1 MECEIGT
8 ADDRRRSGGLV
19 RSIRATFR
27 LAAMLL
33 WSLGLLFPAIL
44 TVFLPRRRRILA
56 GAWMTRFWAL
66 GCRTIINLRVT
77 TFPGAV
83 PRRRG
88 GLIVANHVS
97 YLDIFVHASL
107 FGVRFAPKIEMKRWP
122 LVGVMT
128 ALSNPVWI
136 DRGNRRRS
144 ADSEREMREAL
155 LGDVP
160 LLVYP
165 EGTNS
170 DGTALLPFKSTVFE
184 AVLRSG
190 AEILPVISHYPP
202 AADGTPIPWVDHTG
216 FLPHFWRVMGLKEID
231 CEVYIMDTVVPRAS
245 GRKELAQQL
254 HDMMQDFLRRRR

>member
-1 MECEIGT
+1 MDEESVGN
-8 ADDRRRSGGLV
+8 RRSSGGV
-19 RSIRATFR
+19 RKNFRAAFR

-33 WSLGLLFPAIL
+33 WSLGLLFPAVL

-56 GAWMTRFWAL
+56 GARMTRLWAT
-66 GCRTIINLRVT
+66 GCRRIINLRVAV
-77 TFPGAV
+77 FPGPV
-83 PRRRG
+83 PRQRG
-88 GLIVANHVS
+88 GLIVANHIS

-160 LLVYP
+160 FLVYP

-184 AVLRSG
+184 SVLRCG
-190 AEILPVISHYPP
+190 AEIRPVLSHYPP
-202 AADGTPIPWVDHTG
+202 AADGTQIPWVDHTG

-231 CEVYIMDTVVPRAS
+231 CDVYIMDTVVPRAS
-245 GRKELAQQL
+245 GRKELALQL
-254 HDMMQDFLRRRR
+254 HDMMQDFLRKHL

>member
-1 MECEIGT
+1 MTRKIGGI
-8 ADDRRRSGGLV
+8 RRNF
-19 RSIRATFR
+19 RAAFR
-27 LAAMLL
+27 LTALL
-33 WSLGLLFPAIL
+33 WWSLFLLPPAL
-44 TVFLPRRRRILA
+44 AATLLPRRCRLRS
-56 GAWMTRFWAL
+56 GSWFTRLWAT
-66 GCRTIINLRVT
+66 GCRKIVGLHVMTV
-77 TFPGAV
+77 PPEV

-107 FGVRFAPKIEMKRWP
+107 FGARFAPKIEMKRWP

-128 ALSNPVWI
+128 SVSNPVWI

-144 ADSEREMREAL
+144 ADSEREMHEAL

-170 DGTALLPFKSTVFE
+170 DGSALLPFKSTVFE

-190 AEILPVISHYPP
+190 AEIRPVVSHYLP
-202 AADGTPIPWVDHTG
+202 AADGTPIPWCDHTG
-216 FLPHFWRVMGLKEID
+216 LLPHFWRVMGLKEIE
-231 CEVYIMDTVVPRAS
+231 CEVYIMDTVVPGAS
-245 GRKELAQQL
+245 GRKELALQL
-254 HDMMQDFLRRRR
+254 HDMMQNFLQKVVDDA

>member
-1 MECEIGT
+1 MARKLSGIG
-8 ADDRRRSGGLV
+8 RGL
-19 RSIRATFR
+19 RAAFR
-27 LAAMLL
+27 LTAMLL
-33 WSLGLLFPAIL
+33 WSLGLLFPAL
-44 TVFLPRRRRILA
+44 TTVFLPRRRRIRA
-56 GAWMTRFWAL
+56 GSRFTRLWAA
-66 GCRTIINLRVT
+66 GCLKIMNLRVT
-77 TFPGAV
+77 TAPGKV
-83 PRRRG
+83 PHRRG

-107 FGVRFAPKIEMKRWP
+107 FGARFAPKIEMKRWP

-128 ALSNPVWI
+128 AASNPVWI
-136 DRGNRRRS
+136 DRGNRRRA

-170 DGTALLPFKSTVFE
+170 DGTALLPFKSTAFE

-190 AEILPVISHYPP
+190 AEILPVVSHYPA
-202 AADGTPIPWVDHTG
+202 AADGTQIPWFDHTG
-216 FLPHFWRVMGLKEID
+216 FLPHFWRVMGLKEIV

-245 GRKELAQQL
+245 GRKELALQL
-254 HDMMQDFLRRRR
+254 HDMMQNFLQKVVDDA